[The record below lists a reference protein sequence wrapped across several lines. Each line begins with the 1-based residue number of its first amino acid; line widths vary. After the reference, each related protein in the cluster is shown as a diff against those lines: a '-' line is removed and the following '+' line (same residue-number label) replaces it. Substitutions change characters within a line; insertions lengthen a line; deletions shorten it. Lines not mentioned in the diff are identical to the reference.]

1 LIRKG
6 DEFYAQ
12 AEGDIMEM
20 TGSGHKQFE
29 KELRKLRSENTSL
42 RKRISFLEKMS
53 EFDEIT
59 QLYSQGYF
67 ERRFTQE
74 LRRAERYCEFLSL
87 VMIDMSSALA
97 DQSSSAE
104 VKAIKDLG
112 HLVGETV
119 RATDILAKLG
129 TNRLA
134 LLLTET
140 PKEGAFRLAE
150 RLAEKITGSSLSKE
164 LQKLKE
170 GLLNIGIAS
179 FPEDG
184 GNQDDLLQVASSP
197 LNSGSSVLRSSG

>member
-1 LIRKG
+1 
-6 DEFYAQ
+6 
-12 AEGDIMEM
+12 MEM
-20 TGSGHKQFE
+20 TASGHSQFE
-29 KELRKLRSENTSL
+29 KKLRKLRSENESL

-53 EFDEIT
+53 EFDEVT

-87 VMIDMSSALA
+87 VLIDVSSALA

-104 VKAIKDLG
+104 AKAIKDLG
-112 HLVGETV
+112 QLVEGTV

-129 TNRLA
+129 KNRLA
-134 LLLTET
+134 VLLTET

-150 RLAEKITGSSLSKE
+150 RLSEKITGSHLSEE
-164 LQKLKE
+164 LQGLKE
-170 GLLNIGIAS
+170 ELLNIGIAS

-184 GNQDDLLQVASSP
+184 AHQDDLLQVASSP
-197 LNSGSSVLRSSG
+197 LNGGSSVLRGPN